1 MLIRKNTH
9 KGSVAAEVMKL
20 VSQSIGTS
28 HGVRRKTPGFSNSLT
43 CPTGIMDALL
53 LHADVLVI
61 CE

>member
-1 MLIRKNTH
+1 MLIRRNAH
-9 KGSVAAEVMKL
+9 KALVAAEVMKP
-20 VSQSIGTS
+20 VSPSIGTS
-28 HGVRRKTPGFSNSLT
+28 HGVRRKAPGFSNSLT